1 MTIYT
6 IGHSTRTLEAFTA
19 MLAAAQIDCIADV
32 RRFPR
37 SRRHP
42 QFNAEH
48 LAPALAAEGIL
59 YRPFAGL
66 GGRREARRDG
76 VSPHLLWREAAFRNY
91 ADYAEGVEFRTAFAD
106 LLQLAAVRRVAI
118 MCAEAVWW
126 RCHRRI
132 IADYALAAG
141 AAVEHILDLRKIEP
155 ALLTPGATIR
165 PDGSLLYGASTESGA
180 GHQLMLDMS

>member
-6 IGHSTRTLEAFTA
+6 IGHSTRTLEAFIA
-19 MLAAAQIDCIADV
+19 MLAAAQIDCVADV

-91 ADYAEGVEFRTAFAD
+91 ADYAEGAGIPAGLCRSAAASRPSGGSRSCARRRCGGAATAASSRITRSPPAPRSSIFSICAKSSRRCSRRARPSVRTAAFSMA
-106 LLQLAAVRRVAI
+106 QAPNR
-118 MCAEAVWW
+118 
-126 RCHRRI
+126 
-132 IADYALAAG
+132 G
-141 AAVEHILDLRKIEP
+141 
-155 ALLTPGATIR
+155 PGT
-165 PDGSLLYGASTESGA
+165 SSC
-180 GHQLMLDMS
+180 